1 MSTIIKYSF
10 DTTRDFMSKVK
21 SSYEQCLTETL
32 LFEDWKCMAFP
43 NLLNN
48 PKSFRVVP
56 YKYGT
61 EIRVAPSA
69 VEMLEIIKQHE
80 KEAQEIE
87 LNAPPEKQDFL
98 KSELYRKILQP
109 KAVFTIPEPLTV
121 PGVLEGKEIH
131 VPIWFDTTM
140 KGINVR
146 LGFEK
151 LDSAKPAS
159 IPLSDAPVHMMLGG
173 ITGAGKSVALNDII
187 CSLLLEY
194 APWELELVLADFKI
208 VELSRY
214 ANRIP
219 TPHVSIVAATSSTE
233 FALSTFDFII
243 KEMNA
248 RQEVF
253 TKCGVQ
259 NIKDFREKF
268 NLCLPRVLFIADE
281 FVQMFEN
288 IKVAEQ
294 NGNDNASEQKRL
306 ILSDISAIARLG
318 RSQGVHMLLSSQNM
332 DGVLDD
338 QTAGQ
343 FSAGATLAATPAV
356 SNTLIGNPAGSLL
369 QGKGKAF
376 TNLNKNEKDPKGNV
390 LVRVPYIVSDIS
402 EEDASKGKLSYLQEL
417 LKQMYDN
424 AVALGVARQPYY
436 YNENETLSRK
446 LMYDALVE
454 CMNYMKDPH
463 EITEVDNELFKKEA
477 FARIPL
483 GREVAYTQELACPL
497 TLKFKQ
503 GNNLLIHAD
512 DFLTKIYI
520 CKLIAEGLSYYAKK
534 YVIASTDESIL
545 RSIDFDKLI
554 GDRVVANTD
563 ITGSLPK
570 RYINMASTR
579 RNLLDLQNL
588 FTTKGDGSWDT
599 EVALQ
604 YVYSLSADM
613 RGKPDSQVFV
623 GPVMEANPDFENM
636 DIRSFVADHFAEQD
650 ESIHNLF
657 IDVLDMYVSYYKSFK
672 KLTHNFIDRLCASS
686 FEPIV
691 VWWLGAENFAD
702 VKDLQNKRNLKGY
715 LAMSCQVGI
724 FNVLVPSLRCE
735 AISDLA
741 ESCNYILEKCDKRFF
756 LDVNLPRNINI
767 NKNSYQMHDRVTKVN
782 KIVRLYS

>member
-1 MSTIIKYSF
+1 MSTIIKYDF
-10 DTTRDFMSKVK
+10 DTTRKFMELIK
-21 SSYEQCLTETL
+21 SNYEKCLTETL
-32 LFEDWKCMAFP
+32 LFEDWKCMAYP
-43 NLLNN
+43 NLLQN
-48 PKSFRVVP
+48 PGNFKVTP
-56 YKYGT
+56 YKFGT

-69 VEMLEIIKQHE
+69 VQMQKIIQQHE
-80 KEAQEIE
+80 KESQEIE
-87 LNAPPEKQDFL
+87 LNAPPEQQDFL
-98 KSELYRKILQP
+98 KTELYKRILQP
-109 KAVFTIPEPLTV
+109 THTFSLAEPITV
-121 PGVLEGKEIH
+121 KGTLDNQEMD
-131 VPIWFDTTM
+131 VPIWFNTTL
-140 KGINVR
+140 KGVNVR
-146 LGFEK
+146 LGFDK
-151 LDSAKPAS
+151 LDSAKPSA

-194 APWELELVLADFKI
+194 PPWELNLVLADFKI

-268 NLCLPRVLFIADE
+268 NLCLPRMLFIADE

-294 NGNDNASEQKRL
+294 NGNDNAAEQKRL

-332 DGVLDD
+332 DGVLDE

-356 SNTLIGNPAGSLL
+356 SKTLIGNPAGSLL
-369 QGKGKAF
+369 QGKGKAYI
-376 TNLNKNEKDPKGNV
+376 NLNKNEKDPKGNT
-390 LVRVPYIVSDIS
+390 LVRVPYIVSEIS
-402 EEDASKGKLSYLQEL
+402 EEEASSGKLSYLQEL

-424 AVALGVARQPYY
+424 AVALGLKNQPYY
-436 YNENETLSRK
+436 YNEKETLPRK
-446 LMYDALVE
+446 MMYDALVE
-454 CMNYMKDPH
+454 CMNYMMNPH
-463 EITEVDNELFKKEA
+463 EVTEIDNELFKKET

-483 GREVAYTQELACPL
+483 GREVAYTSELACPL

-520 CKLIAEGLSYYAKK
+520 CRLVGECLSYFAKK
-534 YVIASTDESIL
+534 FAIASTDESIL
-545 RSIDFDKLI
+545 QSIQFADLCD
-554 GDRVVANTD
+554 DRVDLHTD
-563 ITGSLPK
+563 ITGSIPR
-570 RYINMASTR
+570 RYIAMAASR
-579 RNLLDLQNL
+579 NRLLSIQNLL
-588 FTTKGDGSWDT
+588 TTINKGEWDT
-599 EVALQ
+599 AEVLRYIWNTVESKAKCDVDDLIEAISKDCPDFAQ
-604 YVYSLSADM
+604 MDIASYVDEH
-613 RGKPDSQVFV
+613 FV
-623 GPVMEANPDFENM
+623 G
-636 DIRSFVADHFAEQD
+636 ADSLCIERYTK
-650 ESIHNLF
+650 
-657 IDVLDMYVSYYKSFK
+657 VLADYVSCYKSFK
-672 KLTHNFIDRLCASS
+672 KLTHDFTEKLCASS

-691 VWWLGAENFAD
+691 VWWLGAENFTN
-702 VKDLQNKRNLKGY
+702 VKDSSEKRVLKAY
-715 LAMSCQVGI
+715 LETSCQVGI
-724 FNVLVPSLRCE
+724 FNVLVPSLQCGN
-735 AISDLA
+735 ISDLA
-741 ESCNYILEKCDKRFF
+741 GVCNFVLEKCSKNFF
-756 LDVNLPRNINI
+756 MDVGLPRNINI
-767 NKNSYQMHDRVTKVN
+767 NLNSYQMHDRITRVN

>member
-1 MSTIIKYSF
+1 MSTIIKYNF
-10 DTTRDFMSKVK
+10 DTTRDFMTKVK
-21 SSYEQCLTETL
+21 ASYEQCLTETL
-32 LFEDWKCMAFP
+32 LFEDWKCMAYP
-43 NLLNN
+43 NLLQN
-48 PKSFRVVP
+48 PKNFRVVP

-69 VEMLEIIKQHE
+69 VEMLEIIQQHE

-98 KSELYRKILQP
+98 KTELYKRILQP
-109 KAVFTIPEPLTV
+109 KNCFTINEPLTV
-121 PGVLEGKEIH
+121 PGILEGKEVQ
-131 VPIWFDTTM
+131 VPIWFNTTM
-140 KGINVR
+140 KGVNVR

-194 APWELELVLADFKI
+194 PPWELELILADFKI

-219 TPHVSIVAATSSTE
+219 TPHVSIVAATGSTE

-243 KEMNA
+243 REMNA

-259 NIKDFREKF
+259 NLKDFREKF
-268 NLCLPRVLFIADE
+268 NLCLPRLLFIADE

-288 IKVAEQ
+288 VKVSEQ
-294 NGNDNASEQKRL
+294 NGNENAAEQKKL

-332 DGVLDD
+332 DGVLDE

-343 FSAGATLAATPAV
+343 FSAGATLAATPQV
-356 SNTLIGNPAGSLL
+356 SNTLIGNSAGSLL

-390 LVRVPYIVSDIS
+390 LVRVPYIVSEIS
-402 EEDASKGKLSYLQEL
+402 EEEASMGKLSYLQEL
-417 LKQMYDN
+417 LKQMYEN
-424 AVALGVARQPYY
+424 AVALGVAKQPYY
-436 YNENETLSRK
+436 YNENETLPRK

-463 EITEVDNELFKKEA
+463 ELTEVDNELFLKEA

-483 GREVAYTQELACPL
+483 GREVAYTTELACPL

-520 CKLIAEGLSYYAKK
+520 CKLIAEGLSYYANK

-545 RSIDFDKLI
+545 RSIGFEKLV
-554 GDRVVANTD
+554 GDRVQMQTD
-563 ITGSLPK
+563 ITGSLPD
-570 RYINMASTR
+570 RFINMVASR
-579 RNLLDLQNL
+579 HIMLNLQNL
-588 FTTKGDGSWDT
+588 FTTNGDGSWDT
-599 EVALQ
+599 LTALQ
-604 YVYSLSADM
+604 YMYSIVDAKT
-613 RGKPDSQVFV
+613 KPDVQEFT
-623 GPVMEANPDFENM
+623 GPIMEANPDFENM
-636 DIRSFVADHFAEQD
+636 DIEGFVEDHFAEQD
-650 ESIHNLF
+650 ESIRKHF
-657 IDVLDMYVSYYKSFK
+657 IEVINKFVSYYKPFK
-672 KLTHNFIDRLCASS
+672 RLTHNFIDRLCASS

-691 VWWLGAENFAD
+691 VWWLGAENFTD
-702 VKDLQNKRNLKGY
+702 VKNRDRVRNLKAY
-715 LAMSCQVGI
+715 LDSSCQVGI

-735 AISDLA
+735 NISGLA
-741 ESCNYILEKCDKRFF
+741 ESCNFVLEKCDKRFF
-756 LDVNLPRNINI
+756 MDVGLPRNINI